1 MVSAI
6 DVKEQHAKYENSS
19 PTTMQ
24 AVNEAFYAVVDV
36 FKAPGLLRECLMRP
50 KNSLP
55 PFTTTT
61 SGRNNARFWQFV
73 SIGLRIPTYPV
84 NRSYRP

>member
-36 FKAPGLLRECLMRP
+36 FKRAGLATGMSDEAEELVAAIHHYYE
-50 KNSLP
+50 
-55 PFTTTT
+55 
-61 SGRNNARFWQFV
+61 
-73 SIGLRIPTYPV
+73 
-84 NRSYRP
+84 RSK